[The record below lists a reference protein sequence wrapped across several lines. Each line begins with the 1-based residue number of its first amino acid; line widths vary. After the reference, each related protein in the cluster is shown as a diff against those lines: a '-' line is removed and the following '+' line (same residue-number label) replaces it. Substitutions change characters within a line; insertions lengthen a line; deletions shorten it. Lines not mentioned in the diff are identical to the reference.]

1 MAAGADYVVVS
12 ESDYQSF
19 FSGTVSPARANDQS
33 LNAARHFYS
42 ELFKKGTLMWSR
54 DRGPVPYLQPGLEI
68 YHVPKTGD
76 VAKTKNAGNEAKTE
90 RDAVDAEIGAQ

>member
-1 MAAGADYVVVS
+1 
-12 ESDYQSF
+12 
-19 FSGTVSPARANDQS
+19 
-33 LNAARHFYS
+33 
-42 ELFKKGTLMWSR
+42 
-54 DRGPVPYLQPGLEI
+54 LQPGLEI